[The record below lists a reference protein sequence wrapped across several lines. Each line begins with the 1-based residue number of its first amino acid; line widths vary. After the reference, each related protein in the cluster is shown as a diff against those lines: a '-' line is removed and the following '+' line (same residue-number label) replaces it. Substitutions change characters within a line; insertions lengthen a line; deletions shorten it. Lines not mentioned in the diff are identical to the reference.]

1 VCRADSRLVHGHIA
15 SRAARFRAL
24 AAAAAAEINADAG
37 VLSDAP
43 VVVSLREFIGRR
55 VTAISGGALG
65 DEGVASGNGP
75 GLPMANDAMG
85 TSAFVVHGMHGVLLL
100 DAVGLLPLLWRL
112 VVRPL
117 ARFSRA
123 RLRHEQL
130 LQQWLHSSGASFAQ
144 QLLAAGSETEAMGHL
159 WVMTL
164 GSTVPETVITCR
176 ILYELALAPPAEQDA
191 VARLFFQEDAEAE
204 QQQQEADQQQ
214 QQQQEEEEAGEA
226 HPSLRRS
233 GSGSGGGRSGADA
246 WIDLQ
251 LSRHLFFSQSSKHL
265 EADTTLRDGTT
276 LHKGDIIGF
285 NYGRM
290 ALDSGHSMPFGF
302 GRRGCPGASIGRGI
316 VKAMVGAVVRNYRLS
331 READSALGPLSFWR
345 DGLSSGRKR

>member
-1 VCRADSRLVHGHIA
+1 MR
-15 SRAARFRAL
+15 
-24 AAAAAAEINADAG
+24 
-37 VLSDAP
+37 
-43 VVVSLREFIGRR
+43 
-55 VTAISGGALG
+55 
-65 DEGVASGNGP
+65 
-75 GLPMANDAMG
+75 
-85 TSAFVVHGMHGVLLL
+85 
-100 DAVGLLPLLWRL
+100 
-112 VVRPL
+112 
-117 ARFSRA
+117 
-123 RLRHEQL
+123 
-130 LQQWLHSSGASFAQ
+130 QWLHRSGASFAQ

-265 EADTTLRDGTT
+265 EADTTLRDAAQPFTRATSSASTT
-276 LHKGDIIGF
+276 AAWPWTAASRCLSGLGAEAALVPRSVKGLLRRWWVPLSTITGSR
-285 NYGRM
+285 GRQ
-290 ALDSGHSMPFGF
+290 
-302 GRRGCPGASIGRGI
+302 
-316 VKAMVGAVVRNYRLS
+316 
-331 READSALGPLSFWR
+331 DSALGPLSFWR